1 MAEAAGS
8 SRFSGRSDLLDS
20 LYSRPV
26 EKDVKRLMAY
36 EITDVTPRCRVQN
49 HFVRHRGL
57 NGQGK
62 LLLALI
68 VFAASLTGCPAPTC
82 DQGDTGGMLEAGQ
95 QYRAK
100 ARCSGP
106 DGNTGIDPD
115 TSSGDDDAG
124 TAGDGPDLGGA
135 AR

>member
-26 EKDVKRLMAY
+26 VKDVKRLMAY
-36 EITDVTPRCRVQN
+36 EITDVTPRCRDRRD
-49 HFVRHRGL
+49 FVRHWGL

-62 LLLALI
+62 LLLALSA
-68 VFAASLTGCPAPTC
+68 FAASLTGCPAPKC
-82 DQGDTGGMLEAGQ
+82 DQGDTGGMLEPGQ
-95 QYRAK
+95 QYRAET
-100 ARCSGP
+100 RCGGQP
-106 DGNTGIDPD
+106 DDGIKPD
-115 TSSGDDDAG
+115 TSSGEDDAG